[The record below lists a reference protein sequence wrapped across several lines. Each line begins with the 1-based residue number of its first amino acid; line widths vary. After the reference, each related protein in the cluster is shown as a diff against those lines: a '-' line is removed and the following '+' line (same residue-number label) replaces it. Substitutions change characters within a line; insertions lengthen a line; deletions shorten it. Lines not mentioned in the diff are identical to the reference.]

1 MLWWVAAAVCAYFV
15 KGLCGFGNTLVF
27 TTVLAFGHDNV
38 NISPVDL
45 LLGYP
50 SNVYFAWRERKHIN
64 WRICLPLIALILLGN
79 IPGMLFLKNADTRL
93 IKIIFGIV
101 TMLIGADMLLR
112 KGGEGKQSKWMLG
125 AIGLLSGVLC
135 GLYGVGALISAYISR
150 VTKDTHAFKGNMC
163 MVFTAENT
171 FRLIVYACLGILTG
185 DVALRALVLALPMV
199 AAFFLGIGAGKR
211 LDEAKAKR
219 LVILMLIFSG
229 AALVVNSL

>member
-1 MLWWVAAAVCAYFV
+1 MLWWVLAALCAYVV
-15 KGLCGFGNTLVF
+15 KGMCGFGNTLVF

-50 SNVYFAWRERKHIN
+50 SNVYFAWKERRHIN
-64 WRICLPLIALILLGN
+64 WRICLPLIGLILLGN

-112 KGGEGKQSKWMLG
+112 RGGESRQPKWMLG
-125 AIGLLSGVLC
+125 AIGLMSGVLC

-150 VTKDTHAFKGNMC
+150 ATKDTHAFKGNMC

-171 FRLIVYACLGILTG
+171 FRIIVYACLGILTG
-185 DVALRALVLALPMV
+185 EVALRALMLVIPMLL
-199 AAFFLGIGAGKR
+199 AFFLGIAVGKR
-211 LDEAKAKR
+211 LGEGRAKR
-219 LVILMLIFSG
+219 VVILTLIFSG
-229 AALVVNSL
+229 AALVLTSL